1 MLEAADALGGQI
13 DQVAP
18 DAYRALG
25 KKWQF
30 MREVEEYSDVAL
42 GKLAKVGE
50 ENFRKGLNARNF
62 TDPSGKFNAEAA
74 QKYFS
79 TKGNQVFALRQQAK
93 LLRQNGAEGLAD
105 QIDTSLGELIDGAV
119 RRKEIIQGIEDTVKM
134 MKADPESVA
143 FLKTQGEDQIRAVKA
158 TAERFLAKREKEVAT
173 RVTQQRQKAVG
184 IEKRIKGLRQGES
197 WPDLRRQKLSKG
209 FKSKYPKSQ

>member
-1 MLEAADALGGQI
+1 
-13 DQVAP
+13 
-18 DAYRALG
+18 
-25 KKWQF
+25 
-30 MREVEEYSDVAL
+30 
-42 GKLAKVGE
+42 
-50 ENFRKGLNARNF
+50 
-62 TDPSGKFNAEAA
+62 
-74 QKYFS
+74 
-79 TKGNQVFALRQQAK
+79 
-93 LLRQNGAEGLAD
+93 
-105 QIDTSLGELIDGAV
+105 
-119 RRKEIIQGIEDTVKM
+119 M

-209 FKSKYPKSQ
+209 FKSKYQRVSKDQTSRQRGDQFDIFGVVAGAAGQLIKNKTVSQLVTYPLNTMVALYALRKYGPEAAYFADKGIEVARRALVKADEKLPISLRGLGIMLNSEINDILQGGEEEVDQGVE

>member
-1 MLEAADALGGQI
+1 MSGTQKKGNISSPRGYSPRVLKELGLDKVKLGSAKDLIKYLGGKGAAGFERLDEHGASSISEGGSILLRDAHWLKVGLTKAGRDAVRDPLTFDRGKVLLEAADALGGQI

-105 QIDTSLGELIDGAV
+105 QIDTSWG
-119 RRKEIIQGIEDTVKM
+119 TH
-134 MKADPESVA
+134 
-143 FLKTQGEDQIRAVKA
+143 
-158 TAERFLAKREKEVAT
+158 
-173 RVTQQRQKAVG
+173 
-184 IEKRIKGLRQGES
+184 
-197 WPDLRRQKLSKG
+197 
-209 FKSKYPKSQ
+209 